1 MRRFAFPLLWAV
13 LVIFFFLLRD
23 VAAPFVGA
31 LLIAYLLAPLVKR
44 MRNLQIKGRQVRM
57 PRWTA
62 VLLIYLA
69 LGFVVWGYF
78 MLAVPRIS
86 AEFGKLAR
94 EGEKLFL
101 SLTPEKIEEYSQD
114 IKRWVE
120 ENGLPVKITTP
131 STHADQRQQPGF
143 VLNLD
148 EVIKKTV
155 ADIAE
160 GTRNAFFTFLKLG
173 PAFTVKLFRSI
184 LMAFLIL
191 MVAAFFLVDP
201 ERIIDFFRSLFPRRL
216 HQGYQ
221 EVIIQ
226 IDRGLA
232 GVVRGQVII
241 CLINGL
247 LTFIGLL
254 ILGVKFPVLLS
265 SLAAVL
271 SLIPIFGSILSSVP
285 IVALALT
292 SGFYTGLGA
301 LGWIIGIHLIEAN
314 FLNPKIIGDAA
325 KIHPALV
332 IFVLVAGEHFYG
344 IVGAL
349 FAVPLA
355 SVSVATFKVFHRHAI
370 SWGQDESDK
379 NSETEQNNT
388 ESNT

>member
-1 MRRFAFPLLWAV
+1 LLWVV
-13 LVIFFFLLRD
+13 LVVFFFLLRD

-31 LLIAYLLAPLVKR
+31 LLIAYLLAPLVRR
-44 MRNLQIKGRQVRM
+44 MGKLRVKGREVRM
-57 PRWTA
+57 PRWSA
-62 VLLIYLA
+62 VLSIYLV
-69 LGFVVWGYF
+69 LGFIVWGYC

-94 EGEKLFL
+94 DGEKLFL

-120 ENGLPVKITTP
+120 ENGLPVRITTP
-131 STHADQRQQPGF
+131 ATHAEEGRQPGF

-148 EVIKKTV
+148 EVIRKTV

-160 GTRNAFFTFLKLG
+160 GARNTFFAFLKLG

-184 LMAFLIL
+184 LMTFLIL

-201 ERIIDFFRSLFPRRL
+201 ERVVDFFRSLLPRNL
-216 HQGYQ
+216 HRGYQ
-221 EVIIQ
+221 EVIVE
-226 IDRGLA
+226 IDHGLA

-301 LGWIIGIHLIEAN
+301 LGWIIGIHLLEAN
-314 FLNPKIIGDAA
+314 FLNPKIIGDSA

-355 SVSVATFKVFHRHAI
+355 SVGLAAFKVLHRRAV
-370 SWGQDESDK
+370 SWGHDESGESDSD
-379 NSETEQNNT
+379 NRNNA
-388 ESNT
+388 ESNA